1 MQSER
6 IRAHLH
12 DRHWLIVD
20 HDESPTAQAHT
31 LYAIE
36 PNIVVYNQTNPHRH
50 QAFWLLGDPVY
61 CQPELRERQPY
72 RYLTAIEAAYDAQYG
87 CDPHFARHIHRNP
100 CAFINEVDWRHWRP
114 HTLAELAEPVNL
126 SAHRASKLERSLSDA
141 EGRNNA
147 LFDELRHWA
156 YPQVEI
162 ARRASYE
169 VWYRQVGIRAQAMA
183 AQLVSERG
191 ALPAREVGYVAGSVA
206 RYVYHRYTGA
216 GGVIT
221 PEYRAQQAERG
232 AKGGRVSKG
241 GGRPS
246 KSGKARA
253 ELLPEVLRLK
263 QLGYSNRDIGEDLGI
278 SSSTVSDYLT
288 RDPE

>member
-1 MQSER
+1 M
-6 IRAHLH
+6 
-12 DRHWLIVD
+12 
-20 HDESPTAQAHT
+20 
-31 LYAIE
+31 
-36 PNIVVYNQTNPHRH
+36 
-50 QAFWLLGDPVY
+50 
-61 CQPELRERQPY
+61 
-72 RYLTAIEAAYDAQYG
+72 
-87 CDPHFARHIHRNP
+87 
-100 CAFINEVDWRHWRP
+100 DWRHWRP

-232 AKGGRVSKG
+232 AKGALVVGLRHCAVG
-241 GGRPS
+241 GGHAGSLRQTGLAHGVEPHLPVAPGDLQNPIDRGQGILRRGRADLAPFQPVAQMVAILAQVLGVEPS
-246 KSGKARA
+246 HVGHPQ
-253 ELLPEVLRLK
+253 LL
-263 QLGYSNRDIGEDLGI
+263 S
-278 SSSTVSDYLT
+278 
-288 RDPE
+288 